1 MMTLLVHRFVIYSI
15 LDILSLYIGCFILKK
30 YAKGFPEQ
38 FIPLVAILLS
48 IIVSIIWCYGGAI
61 TAHPFFYVFIGCIQ
75 GLATVGLHQLIKQI
89 RQYFYFKKQSKILKE
104 NNRRKQSRIIS

>member
-1 MMTLLVHRFVIYSI
+1 MMTLLVHRFMIYSI
-15 LDILSLYIGCFILKK
+15 LDMLCLYIGCFILKK

-38 FIPLVAILLS
+38 YIPVVAVVLS

-61 TAHPFFYVFIGCIQ
+61 TAHPFFYVFVGFIQ

-89 RQYFYFKKQSKILKE
+89 RERFYFKKQEKILKE
-104 NNRRKQSRIIS
+104 NNMRRKKVE